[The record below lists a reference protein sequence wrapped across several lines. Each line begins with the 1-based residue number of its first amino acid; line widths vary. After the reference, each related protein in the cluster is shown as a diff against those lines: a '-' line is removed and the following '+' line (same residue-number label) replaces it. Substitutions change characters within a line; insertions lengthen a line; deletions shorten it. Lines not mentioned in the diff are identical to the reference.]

1 MTTRIVPSTPVKEGA
16 GVIVHRS
23 IGMPG
28 VGRHDPFLMLDHF
41 ATENP
46 DDYIAGFPSH
56 PHRGFTTLTYML
68 DGKMRHKDSMGNEGV
83 VNSGDAQWMK
93 AASGVIHSEMP
104 EQEDGA
110 RQGFQL
116 WINLPAVNKMD
127 NPDYQDILAENI
139 PNLDTDFGQVKVMA
153 GQFQGVAGPLTD
165 DDRNLQ
171 FFDVHISAEQ
181 TGTFQLPADNN
192 SFVFIHSGQGN
203 LNDSS
208 VKDKDLVLMESQA
221 SVEIHATSN
230 MHVIIVSGKPIN
242 EPIYQHG
249 PFVMNTR
256 EEIETAF
263 YDYQQGKLVR
273 AST

>member
-1 MTTRIVPSTPVKEGA
+1 MTTRIVPSHPVKEGA

-23 IGMPG
+23 IGMPD

-110 RQGFQL
+110 MQGFQL
-116 WINLPAVNKMD
+116 WINLPAANKMD
-127 NPDYQDILAENI
+127 KPDYQDILADEI
-139 PNLDTDFGQVKVMA
+139 PNFDTNFGTVKVMA
-153 GQFQGVAGPLTD
+153 GQYEDAAGPLTD
-165 DDRNLQ
+165 NHRNLQ
-171 FFDVHISAEQ
+171 FFDVTVTTNQ
-181 TGTFQLPADNN
+181 TGTFALPADNN
-192 SFVFIHSGQGN
+192 SFVFVHSGQGKI
-203 LNDSS
+203 NDSL
-208 VKDKDLVLMESQA
+208 VKDKDLMLVEAQGSLAITA
-221 SVEIHATSN
+221 SSD
-230 MHVIIVSGKPIN
+230 MHVIIVSGKPIG
-242 EPIYQHG
+242 EPIAQHG

-256 EEIETAF
+256 KELETAF
-263 YDYQQGKLVR
+263 NDYQRGNLVQ
-273 AST
+273 AS

>member
-1 MTTRIVPSTPVKEGA
+1 MTTRTVPSTPVKEGA

-23 IGMPG
+23 IGMPD

-110 RQGFQL
+110 MQGFQL
-116 WINLPAVNKMD
+116 WINLPAANKMD
-127 NPDYQDILAENI
+127 KPDYQDILAAEI

-153 GQFQGVAGPLTD
+153 GQFQDAVGPLTD
-165 DDRNLQ
+165 ADRNLQ
-171 FFDVHISAEQ
+171 FFDVHISADQ
-181 TGTFQLPADNN
+181 TGTFALPADNN
-192 SFVFIHSGQGN
+192 SFVFVHYGQGSI
-203 LNDSS
+203 NDSA
-208 VKDKDLVLMESQA
+208 VRDKDLMLLEAQGSLAISA
-221 SVEIHATSN
+221 SSELR
-230 MHVIIVSGKPIN
+230 VIIVSGKPIG
-242 EPIYQHG
+242 EPIAQHG

-256 EEIETAF
+256 EELETAF
-263 YDYQQGKLVR
+263 YDYQRGKLVQ
-273 AST
+273 A

>member
-16 GVIVHRS
+16 GVTVHRS
-23 IGMPG
+23 IGMQG

-110 RQGFQL
+110 MQGFQL
-116 WINLPAVNKMD
+116 WINLPSANKMD
-127 NPDYQDILAENI
+127 HPDYQDILAEQI
-139 PNLDTDFGQVKVMA
+139 PNLDTDFGAVKVMA
-153 GQFQGVAGPLTD
+153 GQYQEITGPLID
-165 DDRNLQ
+165 SDRDLQ
-171 FFDVHISAEQ
+171 FFDATIEAGQ
-181 TGTFQLPADNN
+181 TGNFTLPANNN
-192 SFVFIHSGQGN
+192 SFVFVHSGSGSIN
-203 LNDSS
+203 SAEVN
-208 VKDKDLVLMESQA
+208 DKDLVLMETQDSLT
-221 SVEIHATSN
+221 ITATNN
-230 MHVIIVSGKPIN
+230 MHVIIVSGKPIG
-242 EPIYQHG
+242 EAIYQHG
-249 PFVMNTR
+249 PFVMNTY
-256 EEIETAF
+256 EEIEKAF
-263 YDYQQGKLVR
+263 SDYQQGTLVQ
-273 AST
+273 

>member
-1 MTTRIVPSTPVKEGA
+1 MTTRIVPSHAVKEGA
-16 GVIVHRS
+16 GVVVHRS
-23 IGMPG
+23 IGMPS

-110 RQGFQL
+110 MQGFQL
-116 WINLPAVNKMD
+116 WINLPAANKMD
-127 NPDYQDILAENI
+127 KPDYQDILATQI
-139 PNLDTDFGQVKVMA
+139 PNIDTDFGSVKVMA
-153 GQFQGVAGPLTD
+153 GQYDNIAGPLTD
-165 DDRNLQ
+165 ADRNLQ
-171 FFDVHISAEQ
+171 FFDVMITADQ
-181 TGTFQLPADNN
+181 TGTFALPADNN
-192 SFVFIHSGQGN
+192 SFVFVHSGQGSIN
-203 LNDSS
+203 NAA
-208 VKDKDLVLMESQA
+208 VKDKDLMLVEAQDVLA
-221 SVEIHATSN
+221 ITATSD

-242 EPIYQHG
+242 EPIAQHG

-263 YDYQQGKLVR
+263 YDYQQGKLVQ
-273 AST
+273 AA